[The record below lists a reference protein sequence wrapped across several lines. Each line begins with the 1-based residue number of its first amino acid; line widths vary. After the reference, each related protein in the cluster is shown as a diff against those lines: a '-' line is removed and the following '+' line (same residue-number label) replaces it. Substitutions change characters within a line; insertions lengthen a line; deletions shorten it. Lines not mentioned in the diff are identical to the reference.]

1 MNDLRSLLGTALR
14 AGALLGLFLGA
25 GPAAADKPGSSSIEE
40 PDKESGDQRI
50 ELFDNNKGETLCKV
64 KGRVCSKA
72 GTGTEGEG
80 PEATPTYKRRAGARG
95 DWVVDL
101 FGNFKKPAIAG
112 SAQFIFADVE
122 DSKAAKKREVT
133 AMYQVTLK
141 SGNSVSARVRLSGDE
156 GFRVG
161 RTYHAFVVQIL
172 AGKEVVLAEGTFA
185 LK

>member
-1 MNDLRSLLGTALR
+1 MKDLRSLLGTAVR
-14 AGALLGLFLGA
+14 SGALLGLLLGA

-50 ELFDNNKGETLCKV
+50 ELFDNNKGETQCKV
-64 KGRVCSKA
+64 KGRVCTKA

-80 PEATPTYKRRAGARG
+80 PETAPAYKRRAGTRG

-101 FGNFKKPAIAG
+101 FGNFKKPAVAG

-122 DSKAAKKREVT
+122 DSKAAKKREVA

-141 SGNSVSARVRLSGDE
+141 AGNGVSARVRLSGDE

-161 RTYHAFVVQIL
+161 RAYHVLVVQLIG
-172 AGKEVVLAEGTFA
+172 GKEVILADGTFS